1 MDELSWTKELDDYNF
16 CLLEKGK
23 VTQSELIFED
33 PEEMFTFMNV
43 CLRNGIEF
51 SVNKYHE
58 AVAIDAE
65 E

>member
-1 MDELSWTKELDDYNF
+1 MDEFSWTKELDEYNF
-16 CLLEKGK
+16 CLLEDGK

-33 PEEMFTFMNV
+33 LEEMFTFMKV
-43 CLRNGIEF
+43 CMRNGMEF

-58 AVAIDAE
+58 AVAVDAE

>member
-1 MDELSWTKELDDYNF
+1 MDEFSWTKELDEYNF
-16 CLLEKGK
+16 CLLEDGK

-33 PEEMFTFMNV
+33 LEEMFTFMKV
-43 CLRNGIEF
+43 CMRNSMEF

-58 AVAIDAE
+58 DVVVDAE